1 MSRFCWQMNFAFD
14 DAHSLTSHR
23 PVVKPVAME
32 TQPASRTLTG
42 IDDGV
47 SVGETTGRQKA
58 PADEMHSKT
67 LTK

>member
-1 MSRFCWQMNFAFD
+1 MAWFCWQINFAFD

-58 PADEMHSKT
+58 PADETRSNA